1 MAAPFLRVALRR
13 HLELPRTC
21 RLARPPRRHQSSG
34 PSSGAKKP
42 KTEDSIPVQNTVD
55 LLPFW
60 QRLGPL
66 TRAGQAYA
74 RAQRRR
80 PWATQVTS
88 TLVIYFCADLSA
100 QHMSGNSYDPKRTV
114 RSLIIG
120 GVSSIPSYTW
130 FMWLSRNFN
139 YSSHLLSIA
148 AKVAVNQT
156 FFTPVFNTYFFGAQ
170 ALLSGDTLSE
180 TWERVKMTVPVS
192 IANSLKL
199 WPAVTAFSFTYVP
212 LEYRSVFAGVV
223 AVGWQTYLSFL
234 NRQAELRKESQKM
247 ILASAADHE
256 KQTSVTTTHNVDC
269 QKRRLPA

>member
-13 HLELPRTC
+13 HLQLPHTR
-21 RLARPPRRHQSSG
+21 RLLRPPRRHQFSG
-34 PSSGAKKP
+34 PSSGAKEP
-42 KTEDSIPVQNTVD
+42 KKEDPIPVQNTVD

-80 PWATQVTS
+80 PWGTQVAS

-100 QHMSGNSYDPKRTV
+100 QHMSGNSYDPKRTL

-120 GVSSIPSYTW
+120 GASSIPSYTW

-234 NRQAELRKESQKM
+234 NRQAELRKDSQKM
-247 ILASAADHE
+247 MSAAAAEHE
-256 KQTSVTTTHNVDC
+256 KQASVTTAHNVDC